1 MSSRDN
7 EIKVNATTKIKN
19 YFKGVKSEIKK
30 VNWPSKK
37 ELTNYTVVV
46 LATCTVMT
54 LVIWG
59 LDLVFETVIKLIV
72 S

>member
-30 VNWPSKK
+30 VNWPTKK

-54 LVIWG
+54 IVIWG
-59 LDLVFETVIKLIV
+59 LDLVFENVIKLIV

>member
-7 EIKVNATTKIKN
+7 ETKVKTTTKIKN
-19 YFKGVKSEIKK
+19 YFKGVKAELKK

-54 LVIWG
+54 IVIWG
-59 LDLVFETVIKLIV
+59 LDLIFENVIKLIV

>member
-1 MSSRDN
+1 MSNREN
-7 EIKVNATTKIKN
+7 EKPKISARVSN
-19 YFKGVKSEIKK
+19 YFKGVRSELKK

-46 LATCTVMT
+46 LATTFAMT

-59 LDLVFETVIKLIV
+59 LDLIFQNLVKLIV
-72 S
+72 

>member
-1 MSSRDN
+1 MSNREN
-7 EIKVNATTKIKN
+7 EKPKFTVRVSN
-19 YFKGVKSEIKK
+19 YFKGVRAELKK

-46 LATCTVMT
+46 LATTFAMT

-59 LDLVFETVIKLIV
+59 LDLIFQNLVALIV
-72 S
+72 

>member
-1 MSSRDN
+1 MKN
-7 EIKVNATTKIKN
+7 QN
-19 YFKGVKSEIKK
+19 YFKGVRSELKK

-46 LATCTVMT
+46 LATTFAMT

-59 LDLVFETVIKLIV
+59 LDLIFQNLVALIV
-72 S
+72 